1 MINKKNTGSYYT
13 PAYLAEFITKRV
25 LTFLEHRTQ
34 LSILEPSVGDG
45 AFVEEL
51 EKVKNISI
59 NITALDISASELEK
73 ASNKWNKKKSEFTNV
88 DFLEYTSTKEF
99 TAILGNPPYINK
111 NKLTKKQIELSKEI
125 HLNENLSEASVKNIW
140 TTFLV
145 KSNTLLAEDGVL
157 AFVLP
162 SELLQ
167 VKFAEEIREYLKNEF
182 ERIEIFTFNDLMFEC
197 KGQDTIVLFAYKKH
211 NKKGE
216 YFTNIETKETL
227 VNNSFI
233 LKHNNLLVESKV
245 KWTHHFLT
253 AEELTFLDNLKQQ
266 LKTINDIC
274 ESKPGIVTA
283 ANSFFIIDKNTEEK
297 YNLSE
302 YTRSII
308 QKGFFVNGSVV
319 FDEEDLLHLEE
330 TKHPTKLLQLNDN
343 DIVSESLSE
352 YLSIGVERE
361 IPDRYKCKI
370 RNKWYVIPNIST
382 RPEAFFFKRSHHYPK
397 LLKNNSSAFVTDS
410 AYKIQVKDGY
420 DLNSFIYSF
429 YNSLTLIF
437 SEIEGRYYGGG
448 VLELTPS
455 EFKKLPI
462 PYLEINGNQFECFIS
477 QFEKKESIEQLLA
490 CNDFKILNT
499 VLGLDND
506 EIERLK
512 GIRNKLI
519 IKRMRNKQKQLSHI
533 E

>member
-1 MINKKNTGSYYT
+1 MDKKNTGSYYT
-13 PAYLAEFITKRV
+13 PSYLASFITKRV
-25 LTFLEHRTQ
+25 LTFCDKTC

-45 AFVEEL
+45 AFIEEID
-51 EKVKNISI
+51 KVNQLRISL
-59 NITALDISASELEK
+59 TALDINEGELLKAAS
-73 ASNKWNKKKSEFTNV
+73 KWNKKHAIFKKI
-88 DFLEYTSTKEF
+88 DFLEFKNSSKYSL
-99 TAILGNPPYINK
+99 IIGNPPYVKK
-111 NKLTKKQIELSKEI
+111 NRLSSNQIDLCKDI
-125 HLNENLSEASVKNIW
+125 HKAEGLSEVSVKNIW

-145 KSNTLLAEDGVL
+145 KSNSLLTDDGIL

-167 VKFAEEIREYLKNEF
+167 VKFTEEVREYLKREF

-197 KGQDTIVLFAYKKH
+197 KGQDTIVLFAYKNH
-211 NKKGE
+211 TEKGE
-216 YFTNIETKETL
+216 FFTNIESKETL
-227 VNNSFI
+227 ENNSFT
-233 LKHNNLLVESKV
+233 LNHNNLLVESKV

-253 AEELTFLDNLKQQ
+253 SDELTFLDNLKQQ

-283 ANSFFIIDKNTEEK
+283 ANNFFIIDKNIEDK

-302 YTRSII
+302 YTKPII

-330 TKHPTKLLQLNDN
+330 TKHPTKLLQLNNN

-352 YLSIGVERE
+352 YLTLGVKRK
-361 IPDRYKCKI
+361 IPERYKCSI
-370 RNKWYVIPNIST
+370 RNNWYVIPNIST
-382 RPEAFFFKRSHHYPK
+382 KPEAFFFKRSHHYPK

-410 AYKIQVKDGY
+410 AYKVHMKEGY

-462 PYLEINGNQFECFIS
+462 PYILIDNNQFKDFTTR
-477 QFEKKESIEQLLA
+477 FENKMNIDDILA
-490 CNDFKILNT
+490 QNDFEILNT
-499 VLGLDND
+499 TLRLDK
-506 EIERLK
+506 EAIE
-512 GIRNKLI
+512 KLI
-519 IKRMRNKQKQLSHI
+519 KIRTKLISKRMRVSY
-533 E
+533 

>member
-1 MINKKNTGSYYT
+1 MDKKNTGSYYT
-13 PAYLAEFITKRV
+13 PSYLASFITKRV
-25 LTFLEHRTQ
+25 LYFCNRAS

-45 AFVEEL
+45 AFIEEIN
-51 EKVKNISI
+51 KIKKRKISL
-59 NITALDISASELEK
+59 TALDINEEELKK
-73 ASNKWNKKKSEFTNV
+73 AALKWNDNKANFGTI
-88 DFLEYTSTKEF
+88 DFLEYTNNSKF
-99 TAILGNPPYINK
+99 SLIIGNPPYVKK
-111 NKLTKKQIELSKEI
+111 NRLTSKQIDLCKEI
-125 HLNENLSEASVKNIW
+125 HKAEGLSEVSVKNIW

-145 KSNTLLAEDGVL
+145 KSNTMLADDGVL

-167 VKFAEEIREYLKNEF
+167 VKFAEEVREYLKKQF

-211 NKKGE
+211 IEAGE
-216 YFTNIETKETL
+216 FFTNIESKESL
-227 VNNSFI
+227 ENNSYT
-233 LKHNNLLVESKV
+233 LNHNNLLVESRV

-253 AEELTFLDNLKQQ
+253 ADELTFLDSLKIQ
-266 LKTINDIC
+266 LRTINDIC

-283 ANSFFIIDKNTEEK
+283 ANDFFIIDKETEDT

-302 YTRSII
+302 YTKPII
-308 QKGFFVNGSVV
+308 QKGFFVNGSIV
-319 FDEEDLLHLEE
+319 FDEVDLLHLEK

-343 DIVSESLSE
+343 DVVSESLSE
-352 YLSIGVERE
+352 YLTLGVERE

-397 LLKNNSSAFVTDS
+397 LLKNNSSAYVTDS
-410 AYKIQVKDGY
+410 AYKIQVKEGY

-462 PYLEINGNQFECFIS
+462 PYTEIDDLQFEMFKT
-477 QFEKKESIEQLLA
+477 QFENKNQIEDVLDK
-490 CNDFKILNT
+490 NDFEILNST
-499 VLGLDND
+499 LNLND
-506 EIERLK
+506 FEIKKLK
-512 GIRNKLI
+512 VIRRKLLS
-519 IKRMRNKQKQLSHI
+519 KRMRTN
-533 E
+533 